1 MLWKEASSDH
11 SDRSGDRAG
20 DSPIPEATAAAHLS
34 LAGTHTPDYLVHVV
48 ISFLPRASEQGM
60 VAESHVPTAP
70 VHLEP
75 ANRTLFGKK
84 VFAHVSRS

>member
-60 VAESHVPTAP
+60 VAE
-70 VHLEP
+70 E
-75 ANRTLFGKK
+75 
-84 VFAHVSRS
+84 SRPYGSCPLGTCE